1 MLQIINLT
9 KKYQTIAGDL
19 VALDNL
25 NLTLPDTGLVFITG
39 KSGSGKTTLL
49 NAIGALD
56 DFDSGDIIIDGQS
69 FSTFNRGDFS
79 GYRNTIIGFVFQ
91 EYNLIPDY
99 TVEKNIKI
107 ATELQGED
115 YDKFRINELLKLV
128 DLEGLGK
135 RKPNELS
142 GGQKQRVAIARA
154 LIKNPKI
161 IMADEPTGAL
171 DQATGIAIMHT
182 LKKLSKEKLVV
193 IVSHDLEI
201 AETFADRIIRL
212 VDGKLAED
220 TTIIDQ
226 VATSCVTVS
235 GNTVYVK
242 KGAKLNDEELS
253 ILGKAIAEEKKIAYV
268 NDQTF
273 RAKQSTES
281 ILLAQVKNQ
290 KTDPLSYK
298 DDLKDLEYKAKQKD
312 KKNKFVRS
320 KMKTTSSMW
329 LGLRSLKVKPVRLIF
344 TIFFSVLAFT
354 LFGMFDT
361 LSQFDKMKSI
371 ALLLEE
377 NTYPTITASSTY
389 SDKEANSSIRLG
401 QQQIDEINKQT
412 GYNFRGLYEIYD
424 NNPLGMGGLNS
435 IKEPKINF
443 EVPVGKYYYQPYLN
457 DFIEFSTSEIGNGQS
472 TRSDNF
478 ESNLGTQGAVIDEN
492 GFNLTVLYGEYP
504 DVPQQFPVTDSQGN
518 PIYSN
523 NEPVLEYKEKS
534 FYDVAISKYTAESI
548 LYWLKANNVKYYRF
562 KDEDN
567 NWNVGSVRIN
577 EIKDL
582 INVPITLSSN
592 QRFFIRA
599 IVDTGEIPEKYDSL
613 KDIAPTSEVNTLA
626 QDLSTYLS
634 SSLNFKL
641 FVRKGYVDTYRTV
654 SNRATKYFAS
664 DNDYTLNGKG
674 LIGGTSTHY
683 SFYNT
688 KDYFAS
694 YFNPERDNVVL
705 FTSLDKL
712 QKNDIIINVKDFE
725 AFYEDE
731 IESTQGITNAVKT
744 LNNLSYLPK
753 ASYEQAVS
761 ILQAN
766 MNVNASNSKLIKESI
781 LTRQVKNSATVE
793 RFECRIVG
801 VYFGIDKDITLP
813 LDYTDKTSHAPYPVM
828 MSSEFMTDLGIYNK
842 QDKYSRMVSPSNTNT
857 SDAYALSSLFCQ
869 ESGVKIVWYGNSQL
883 DNLENN
889 QSSLNS
895 ITSALFYLSL
905 VLAGFSAYMIFN
917 YISISINSRKQS
929 IGVLRALGSKNL
941 DVITIFITEGI
952 VISLISGVVAC
963 LTAYLGCIVIN
974 IYAKTVM
981 GFVMKFAF
989 YTIRQVLIILA
1000 TTLITGLLACLIPI
1014 VKVCRKKPVNL
1025 IRKP

>member
-49 NAIGALD
+49 NSIGALD
-56 DFDSGDIIIDGQS
+56 DFEGGDIVIDGQS

-79 GYRNTIIGFVFQ
+79 GYRNTVIGFVFQ

-107 ATELQGED
+107 ATELQGEE
-115 YDKFRINELLKLV
+115 YDEFKINELLKLV

-171 DQATGIAIMHT
+171 DQATGIAVMHT

-226 VATSCVTVS
+226 VATSCVTLS

-242 KGAKLNDEELS
+242 KGAKLNDQELAT
-253 ILGKAIAEEKKIAYV
+253 LGKAIAEEKKIAYV

-281 ILLAQVKNQ
+281 ILLEQAKNL
-290 KTDPLSYK
+290 KPNPLSYK
-298 DDLKDLEYKAKQKD
+298 DDLKELEDKAKQKD

-329 LGLRSLKVKPVRLIF
+329 LGLRSLKVKPLRLIF

-389 SDKEANSSIRLG
+389 TDKDANSSIRLG

-424 NNPLGMGGLNS
+424 NNPLGMGGLLG

-457 DFIEFSTSEIGNGQS
+457 DFIEFSSSEIGNGQS
-472 TRSDNF
+472 VRTDNS
-478 ESNLGTQGAVIDEN
+478 ESKLGTKGAVIDEE
-492 GFNLTVLYGEYP
+492 GFNLTILYGEYP
-504 DVPQQFPVTDSQGN
+504 DVPKEYPVTDYQGN

-523 NEPVLEYKEKS
+523 GEPVTEYKEKS

-548 LYWLKANNVKYYRF
+548 LYWLKANNITYYRF
-562 KDEDN
+562 KDEDGVM
-567 NWNVGSVRIN
+567 NVGGVTIK

-582 INVPITLSSN
+582 VGVPITLNSS

-599 IVDTGEIPEKYDSL
+599 IVDTGEIPEKYAQL

-626 QDLSTYLS
+626 QDLSTYLY

-641 FVRKGYVDTYRTV
+641 FVRKGYVDIYRQEN
-654 SNRATKYFAS
+654 NRAIKYFAS
-664 DNDYTLNGKG
+664 DSDYTLCGKG

-688 KDYFAS
+688 KDFVNKADVKS
-694 YFNPERDNVVL
+694 SENIILFDNIQ
-705 FTSLDKL
+705 TSLN
-712 QKNDIIINVKDFE
+712 KNDIIINVKDFE

-731 IESTQGITNAVKT
+731 INSTKGNITPAIKT

-753 ASYEQAVS
+753 ASYEQAVGL
-761 ILQAN
+761 LQAN
-766 MNVNASNSKLIKESI
+766 MNVTKLCKQTVI
-781 LTRQVKNSATVE
+781 TRQVKNSPNVE
-793 RFECRIVG
+793 KLNCRIVG
-801 VYFGIDKDITLP
+801 IYFGIDKDITLP
-813 LDYTDKTSHAPYPVM
+813 LDYTDKTSHAPYPM
-828 MSSEFMTDLGIYNK
+828 MLSSEFMTDLGIYNN
-842 QDKYSRMVSPSNTNT
+842 QDKYSRMVSPTNPNTN
-857 SDAYALSSLFCQ
+857 DAYALSSLFCK

-883 DNLENN
+883 NNLENN
-889 QSSLNS
+889 QSSLRS

-941 DVITIFITEGI
+941 DIITIFITEGI
-952 VISLISGVVAC
+952 IISLISGVVAC

-974 IYAKTVM
+974 IYARTAM

-1000 TTLITGLLACLIPI
+1000 TTFVTGLLACLLPI
-1014 VKVCRKKPVNL
+1014 VKICRKKPVSL